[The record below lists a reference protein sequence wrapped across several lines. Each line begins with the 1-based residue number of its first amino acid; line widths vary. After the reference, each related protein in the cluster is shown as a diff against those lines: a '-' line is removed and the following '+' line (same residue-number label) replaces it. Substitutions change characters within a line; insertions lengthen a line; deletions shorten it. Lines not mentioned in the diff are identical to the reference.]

1 METRRRAYESYEA
14 RLELNAPLFDRVLEL
29 RRNIATL
36 LGYKTWADHVTEVKM
51 VKSGDNIK
59 KASSTRF
66 HATMLLTNTS
76 SF

>member
-1 METRRRAYESYEA
+1 
-14 RLELNAPLFDRVLEL
+14 VLEL

-66 HATMLLTNTS
+66 RATMLLTNIS